1 MTKALEA
8 AFQAASGLPEDEQE
22 SLAQAIFADLAFDAA
37 IASRPDLLDRLADE
51 ALAEDRAGRT
61 LPLDPDDL

>member
-8 AFQAASGLPEDEQE
+8 AFQAASGLPDDEQE
-22 SLAQAIFADLAFDAA
+22 SLALAILADVAFDAA

-61 LPLDPDDL
+61 VALDPDKH